1 MQKSKIKLL
10 PTDVSDFPTMI
21 EGNYV
26 YVDKTKILYQYFS
39 EGKRLFFLSR
49 PRRFGKSLLLSTLN
63 ELFLNNKKLFKD
75 TWIESSDYKWVEY
88 PIINLD
94 FSALSFQTS
103 QEFKIDII

>member
-63 ELFLNNKKLFKD
+63 ELFLITRDIYILNNYFYYKLVKYNY
-75 TWIESSDYKWVEY
+75 IMNS
-88 PIINLD
+88 
-94 FSALSFQTS
+94 
-103 QEFKIDII
+103 